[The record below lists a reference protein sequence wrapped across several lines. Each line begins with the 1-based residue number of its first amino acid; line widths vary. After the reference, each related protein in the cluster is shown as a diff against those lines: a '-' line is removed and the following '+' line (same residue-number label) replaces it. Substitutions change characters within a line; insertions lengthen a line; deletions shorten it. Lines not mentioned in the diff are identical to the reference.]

1 MQGADNMTREEVGRM
16 IKNEEYLKS
25 HRTMLKDA
33 DIYDEVAKEILQSIT
48 FIKAVKYDGMPKVKR
63 QYDISDMLAEDGQ
76 IGYKKAKAKEL
87 HQRAEELRRRA
98 KERKSEVIELIGAI
112 KEPIVREMLESEF
125 IQGKKPDI
133 YYMASMNGLRPVQLQ
148 LLRNVKILNIK

>member
-1 MQGADNMTREEVGRM
+1 MTHEEVCRM
-16 IKNEEYLKS
+16 IDNEQYLKS
-25 HRTMLKDA
+25 HITMLKDA
-33 DIYDEVAKEILQSIT
+33 DMYDKVAREILESIT
-48 FIKAVKYDGMPKVKR
+48 LIRAVKYDGMPKAKR
-63 QYDISDMLAEDGQ
+63 QHDISDMLAEDGH

-87 HQRAEELRRRA
+87 HQRAEELRQRA

-112 KEPIVREMLESEF
+112 KEPIAREMLESEF

-133 YYMASMNGLRPVQLQ
+133 YYIASMNGLRPVQLQ